1 MALAPSAIPRNAM
14 IPFLAAAMGIAT
26 FTLMDAVMKGLSL
39 ILGAYCAMVWRV
51 TIALG
56 TTALPMLREGF
67 RWPAR
72 DLAVIHLKR
81 GAVNAV
87 SAIGYFFGLT
97 RLPMAE
103 GIALSFIAP
112 LVALY
117 LSAAVLKE
125 KVGARAI
132 AASLLG
138 FSGVVLLIASRLS
151 GGLDNRALIGAV
163 AILVAAAVYGY
174 GLILLRQQAQQST
187 PSELAFF
194 QNGATMLWLLP
205 GAPFLV
211 TIPQAK
217 LWPALI
223 AGALLAQ
230 ISTMLLAWAY
240 ARAEAKVLIPVE
252 YTAFVWSAIFGALM
266 FGEALTGTVMAGA
279 VLIIAGCIAA
289 ASART
294 PPPMATEVSL

>member
-1 MALAPSAIPRNAM
+1 MTVLAPSRSALIPLLVAVV
-14 IPFLAAAMGIAT
+14 GIAS

-39 ILGAYCAMVWRV
+39 VLGAYCAMVWRV

-56 TTALPMLREGF
+56 TTALPMLRQGF

-72 DLAVIHLKR
+72 DLALIHLKR
-81 GAVNAV
+81 GLVNAI

-125 KVGARAI
+125 KVGLRAI
-132 AASLLG
+132 VASALG
-138 FSGVVLLIASRLS
+138 LSGVVLLVASRLS
-151 GGLDNRALIGAV
+151 GGLDSRALIGAV
-163 AILVAAAVYGY
+163 AILGAASVYGY

-205 GAPFLV
+205 GAPFFV
-211 TIPQAK
+211 TLPAVG

-240 ARAEAKVLIPVE
+240 ARAGAAYLSTTE
-252 YTAFVWSAIFGALM
+252 YSSFLWAMLLGWLA
-266 FGEALTGTVMAGA
+266 FGEHVSPFTLGGAALIV
-279 VLIIAGCIAA
+279 AGCIVAA
-289 ASART
+289 RAHPAEHV
-294 PPPMATEVSL
+294 ALEAEA